1 MTEETDRAEG
11 SPQKRPISLGEQ
23 RLRGSI
29 DLVHDAVEHGSR
41 AIEDIHLATAARP
54 FELLDRVP
62 PIAAP
67 VRAVRAIHD
76 ATVTFSY
83 GMVRLVT
90 TAVATT
96 AHSVLDVV
104 AR

>member
-1 MTEETDRAEG
+1 
-11 SPQKRPISLGEQ
+11 
-23 RLRGSI
+23 
-29 DLVHDAVEHGSR
+29 
-41 AIEDIHLATAARP
+41 
-54 FELLDRVP
+54 VP

-90 TAVATT
+90 TAVVTT

>member
-1 MTEETDRAEG
+1 MNEETDRADR
-11 SPQKRPISLGEQ
+11 PTHKRPISLGEQ
-23 RLRGSI
+23 HLRGSL

-41 AIEDIHLATAARP
+41 AIEDTHLATAARP
-54 FELLDRVP
+54 FELLARVP

-76 ATVTFSY
+76 APVTFSY

-90 TAVATT
+90 TAVVTT